1 LLKFIQS
8 QFKVL
13 ENKIWLCL
21 HPFNLQAYIT
31 DCIHYIGKNI
41 DWNENGMPL
50 FLIKDFK
57 NLPLSNLCQ
66 QTGFDVTYEEAIE
79 II

>member
-1 LLKFIQS
+1 
-8 QFKVL
+8 
-13 ENKIWLCL
+13 
-21 HPFNLQAYIT
+21 
-31 DCIHYIGKNI
+31 
-41 DWNENGMPL
+41 MPL

-57 NLPLSNLCQ
+57 NLPLLNLCQ